1 MMPKMVA
8 TLIAPIQLMLRMRML
23 EITEFLYGPMMIMR
37 IMRMKMFLVIVCND
51 DDEDQNVGNYVN
63 PVHCAGQSEQGAAE
77 AADSADAD

>member
-1 MMPKMVA
+1 MVA

-23 EITEFLYGPMMIMR
+23 EIMEILCRPMMIMR
-37 IMRMKMFLVIVCND
+37 ILTMKKFLVIMCND
-51 DDEDQNVGNYVN
+51 DDEEDVDVRNYVN